1 MDIDA
6 STYTVWSTDNEHHIT
21 CNFAS
26 LPVMRIDCPLDK
38 EMTEMQKSTTIMAC
52 MKSRLGCVGPWST
65 KVNVSLSFCLNSCTK
80 SCKRA
85 GTSDVTTRVG
95 DLSK

>member
-38 EMTEMQKSTTIMAC
+38 EMTEMQKSTTINGLYEIKAWMY
-52 MKSRLGCVGPWST
+52 R
-65 KVNVSLSFCLNSCTK
+65 
-80 SCKRA
+80 
-85 GTSDVTTRVG
+85 
-95 DLSK
+95 